1 MAESTQETEI
11 QSQNAINTYQCNDKS
26 KNQNYV
32 RILSA
37 LSIPV
42 FTPPGK
48 DIQG

>member
-11 QSQNAINTYQCNDKS
+11 QTQNAINTYQCNES
-26 KNQNYV
+26 QKNQNHV

-42 FTPPGK
+42 FTPP
-48 DIQG
+48 